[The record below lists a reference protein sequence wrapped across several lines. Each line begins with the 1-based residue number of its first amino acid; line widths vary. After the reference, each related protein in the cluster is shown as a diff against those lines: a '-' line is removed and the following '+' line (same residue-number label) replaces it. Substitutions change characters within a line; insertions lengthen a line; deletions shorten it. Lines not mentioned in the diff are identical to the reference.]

1 MNSWADSLS
10 KALTEV
16 CDKYSEVV
24 DKTLSEAAQDALH
37 SLETNP
43 NVPNGARAR
52 KGSHKGKKYKDSFYI
67 KEQQRG
73 MYKSYTVANKQYQLT
88 HLLERGHLTNNG
100 VSRTRAFPHWKEA
113 EAWAQKLPERLKREL
128 SNI

>member
-43 NVPNGARAR
+43 NIPNGARR
-52 KGSHKGKKYKDSFYI
+52 RTGKRKGKKYKESFWIY
-67 KEQQRG
+67 EEQRG
-73 MYKSYTVANKQYQLT
+73 FRKTYTVANKQYQLT
-88 HLLERGHLTNNG
+88 HLLERGHLTRNG
-100 VSRTRAFPHWKEA
+100 MSRTRAFPHWKEA
-113 EAWAQKLPERLKREL
+113 ETWAQKLPERLKKEL